1 MMKVITVHELIR
13 VVVLV
18 RWQQLT
24 PMFSG
29 VDIREGSQ
37 VKREARCGFQTGQRA
52 DRTPLNKTF
61 AKNCYVQVGEFVRL
75 KVGITYSTAWVAA
88 ADPFV
93 SFNL

>member
-13 VVVLV
+13 AVVLV

-24 PMFSG
+24 PKFSA

-52 DRTPLNKTF
+52 DRTPLNETF
-61 AKNCYVQVGEFVRL
+61 TKNRYVQVGEFVRL
-75 KVGITYSTAWVAA
+75 KFGIAYRTAWASA

-93 SFNL
+93 SYNL

>member
-24 PMFSG
+24 PKFSG

-52 DRTPLNKTF
+52 DRTPLNETF
-61 AKNCYVQVGEFVRL
+61 TKNCYVQVGEFVRL
-75 KVGITYSTAWVAA
+75 KIGIIYRTAWASA
-88 ADPFV
+88 ADPFL
-93 SFNL
+93 SHNL